1 MIRAGVFGVPSS
13 LKRFL
18 EGEYDLLTPDNSRIG
33 RLSLKEN
40 SGWGLGP
47 FFTRRGGEAGDYL
60 VVVFDL
66 RKREAIARV
75 GGEELRDVYQG
86 VISESLVIDGSS
98 AQEEL

>member
-1 MIRAGVFGVPSS
+1 V
-13 LKRFL
+13 
-18 EGEYDLLTPDNSRIG
+18 
-33 RLSLKEN
+33 
-40 SGWGLGP
+40 
-47 FFTRRGGEAGDYL
+47 GGEAGDYL